1 MSLQKDKP
9 YDKMEEFVESIF
21 NVFRLINRKSEQKKD
36 KRLKAISLVIFNYII
51 KTAQDH
57 KIDIKKLKEKAE
69 AINEEINLIP
79 FFEYTSYNNIE
90 LYDFSKI
97 EINDVNTSKT
107 EDLERFVLTHIY
119 YITQQK

>member
-21 NVFRLINRKSEQKKD
+21 NVFRLINRKSEQKRD

-57 KIDIKKLKEKAE
+57 KIDIKKLKEKTE

-79 FFEYTSYNNIE
+79 FFEYISYNSIE

-97 EINDVNTSKT
+97 DINDVNTSKT